1 MAKTECRDRNNRLR
15 VSVTPTERNIIQA
28 HAAACSMSLSS
39 YLRAVALGHEPKS
52 KLDAQVGLELC
63 KTRADLAQLGT
74 LLKLWLTEKDGLG
87 AAPDDVRGLLAKV
100 QETADAARDRVRA
113 L

>member
-1 MAKTECRDRNNRLR
+1 
-15 VSVTPTERNIIQA
+15 
-28 HAAACSMSLSS
+28 MSLSS